1 MMDATFSKQLSFK
14 YLEDLK
20 NQFYIMVPEEK
31 YKQGYAYLLTHSK
44 FEDYLK
50 SRMVTNNNK

>member
-1 MMDATFSKQLSFK
+1 
-14 YLEDLK
+14 
-20 NQFYIMVPEEK
+20 MVPEEK

-50 SRMVTNNNK
+50 SRMVTK